1 MRRFSY
7 TYLVTTY
14 SQSVVSPWYR
24 PSLLTSGILVLVFI
38 FSNEACRL

>member
-14 SQSVVSPWYR
+14 SQSAVSPWYL
-24 PSLLTSGILVLVFI
+24 SLRIKVLQVPLPPM
-38 FSNEACRL
+38 S